1 MITPAQLINIMEC
14 PSQRA
19 VLWVPHLNAAM
30 ERFNIDTPLRVAA
43 FLAQIGHES
52 ARLKYVREIWYP
64 VQCPWQLKY
73 NRMAALGN
81 TLPEAIAIA
90 AKHGSTPGPWWK
102 GHGLIQIT
110 GYNNHLAAGTA
121 LGLSLLHK
129 PELLE
134 IPENAAGVSAW
145 FWSTHSCNK
154 YADLGDI
161 DGVSDVINIGR
172 KTARVGDANGFSDRL
187 AIYQQAKLVLLG

>member
-30 ERFNIDTPLRVAA
+30 ERFDIATPLRVAA

-52 ARLKYVREIWYP
+52 ARLRYVREIWNP

-73 NRMAALGN
+73 NRMEGLGN
-81 TLPEAIAIA
+81 TLPEAIRIA
-90 AKHGSTPGPWWK
+90 AQHGSTPGPWWK

-110 GYNNHLAAGTA
+110 GYNNHLACGDA

-134 IPENAAGVSAW
+134 QPENAAASAAW
-145 FWSTHSCNK
+145 FWATHDCNK

-172 KTARVGDANGFSDRL
+172 KTARVGDANGYADRL
-187 AIYQQAKLVLLG
+187 SIYQQAKTVLLG